1 MPKTKAI
8 KKQEKPTAPQQIEK
22 LRKVLEGLDTDIE
35 EKKSALM
42 ALAHMGVK
50 EANEVIADLIVS
62 LSGSLVED
70 LRSWAE
76 IALDEGEFMASV
88 PKNAAEEERMLK
100 EFVYQDY
107 LERFAGLSGKIEDA
121 EEDIGQRK
129 YEYEVVKRLKKKART
144 PDEKEHWGLEEM
156 AHHDILVWEE
166 NRRAGWEEELETASS
181 ILAEIEAE
189 LEAKDNTK

>member
-8 KKQEKPTAPQQIEK
+8 KKQEKTTVPQQIEK
-22 LRKVLEGLDTDIE
+22 LRRVLGGLGTDIE
-35 EKKSALM
+35 EKKGALI
-42 ALAHMGVK
+42 ALAHLGVK
-50 EANEVIADLIVS
+50 EANEVIADFIFNLNDI
-62 LSGSLVED
+62 LVKD

-100 EFVYQDY
+100 ESVYQDY
-107 LERFAGLSGKIEDA
+107 LERFAELSGKIEDA

-129 YEYEVVKRLKKKART
+129 YEYEVVKRLKKKAKT
-144 PDEKEHWGLEEM
+144 PDEKEHWDLEEM

-166 NRRAGWEEELETASS
+166 NRKARWEEELETVSS

-189 LEAKDNTK
+189 LEDIVN

>member
-1 MPKTKAI
+1 MPKTKAL
-8 KKQEKPTAPQQIEK
+8 KKPEKISVPQEIRK
-22 LRKVLEGLDTDIE
+22 LRKVLESLGTDIE
-35 EKKSALM
+35 EKKGALI
-42 ALAHMGVK
+42 ALAHLGVK
-50 EANEVIADLIVS
+50 EANEVIDDFVFNLNDNLVS
-62 LSGSLVED
+62 D

-88 PKNAAEEERMLK
+88 PRNAAEEERMLK
-100 EFVYQDY
+100 EVVYQDY
-107 LERFAGLSGKIEDA
+107 LDRFAELSGKMEDA

-129 YEYEVVKRLKKKART
+129 YEYEVVKRLKKKAKT

-166 NRRAGWEEELETASS
+166 NRRARWGEELDTVSS

-189 LEAKDNTK
+189 LEDKD

>member
-8 KKQEKPTAPQQIEK
+8 KKQEKPTISQQMSRLK
-22 LRKVLEGLDTDIE
+22 KTLESLDADIE
-35 EKKSALM
+35 EKKKALI
-42 ALAHMGVK
+42 ALAHLGVK
-50 EANEVIADLIVS
+50 EANEVIDDFVFS
-62 LSGSLVED
+62 LDESLVKD

-100 EFVYQDY
+100 EAVYQDY
-107 LERFAGLSGKIEDA
+107 LDRFAELSAKIEDA
-121 EEDIGQRK
+121 EEDIAGRK
-129 YEYEVVKRLKKKART
+129 YEYELVKRLKKKAKT

-166 NRRAGWEEELETASS
+166 NRKAQWEEELETVSA

-189 LEAKDNTK
+189 LEDIVN